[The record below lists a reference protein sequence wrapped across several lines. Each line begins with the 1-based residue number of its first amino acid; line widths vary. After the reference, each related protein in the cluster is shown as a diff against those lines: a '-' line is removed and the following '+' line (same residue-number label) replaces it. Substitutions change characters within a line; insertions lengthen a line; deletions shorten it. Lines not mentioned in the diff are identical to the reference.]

1 MHFYGQF
8 DPPVD
13 RFLFETFFAGKAGPG
28 FFVECGAFDGVYD
41 SSCLLFEESLGWEGV
56 NIEAS
61 PPIFAL
67 LESRRPNSTNVN
79 IALSNT
85 CGTAIFHHVS
95 DETHGDFLGWG
106 SLEHQPCQLEEIEAK
121 GMKTTQWQV
130 QTCTWRDCDLLQ
142 SRDKIDLLVLDV
154 EGHELAVID
163 GMVGSKV
170 LPEVICVEHGQVG
183 LERLKKNL
191 GKLSYNYWCSLHV
204 NSFFVL
210 ADSGIDLMRA
220 A

>member
-1 MHFYGQF
+1 MRFYGQF

-13 RFLFETFFAGKAGPG
+13 RFLFETFFAERQGPG

-41 SSCLLFEESLGWEGV
+41 SSCLMFEESLGWEGV

-67 LESRRPNSTNVN
+67 LESRRPKSTNLNV
-79 IALSNT
+79 ALSNR
-85 CGTAIFHHVS
+85 CGTVVFHHVS

-106 SLEHQPCQLEEIEAK
+106 SVEHQPCQAEEIQAK
-121 GMKTTQWQV
+121 GMKITQWQV
-130 QTCTWRDCDLLQ
+130 PACTWRECELLQ
-142 SRDKIDLLVLDV
+142 SKDKIDLLVLDV

-163 GMVGSKV
+163 GMEGAKV
-170 LPEVICVEHGQVG
+170 LPEVICAEHGQVG
-183 LERLKKNL
+183 LERLREKLFQL
-191 GKLSYNYWCSLHV
+191 GYGYHSSLYV

-210 ADSGIDLMRA
+210 NGLKSDA
-220 A
+220 